1 MNYKNRLFVM
11 LSMVVVLSGCG
22 TFASSQNSDR
32 LLENVN
38 SQSTEVGN
46 SQPLDYQDYATVLS
60 TYVNELGQVNYG
72 QLKENRADLDRF
84 NQSLGEVTPATY
96 AGWTEPEQI
105 AFWINAYNSLTLQA
119 IIDNYPVESIR
130 KIPGV
135 WKSLQFP
142 VLGEPITLDAIEHQ
156 ILRKEFNEPRIHMA
170 LVCASVGC
178 PNLLQEPYRGD
189 TLDTQLNDNT
199 RVFLSLDRNFSL
211 DPDQEQ
217 VNLSSIFKWFG
228 EDFEATYGTDNKFT
242 EFNDKERSLLNFVG
256 GYLDGER
263 LAQLQKAKKI
273 SYLDYDWSLNRQ

>member
-32 LLENVN
+32 LLETVN

-142 VLGEPITLDAIEHQ
+142 VLGEPITLDDIEHK
-156 ILRKEFNEPRIHMA
+156 ILRQEFNEPRIHMA

-211 DPDQEQ
+211 DPDQEK

-242 EFNDKERSLLNFVG
+242 EFNDKERSLLNFVSD
-256 GYLDGER
+256 YLDGER

>member
-1 MNYKNRLFVM
+1 M

-22 TFASSQNSDR
+22 TFASYQNSDR
-32 LLENVN
+32 LLETVN

-60 TYVNELGQVNYG
+60 TYVNQLGQVNYG

-84 NQSLGEVTPATY
+84 NQSLGEITPATY

-142 VLGEPITLDAIEHQ
+142 VLGEPITLDAIKHQ
-156 ILRKEFNEPRIHMA
+156 ILRQEFNEPRIHMA

-178 PNLLQEPYRGD
+178 PNLLQEPYRGE
-189 TLDTQLNDNT
+189 TLETQLNDNT
-199 RVFLSLDRNFSL
+199 RIFLSLERHFSL
-211 DPDQEQ
+211 DPDKER
-217 VNLSSIFKWFG
+217 VNLSSIFK
-228 EDFEATYGTDNKFT
+228 
-242 EFNDKERSLLNFVG
+242 
-256 GYLDGER
+256 
-263 LAQLQKAKKI
+263 
-273 SYLDYDWSLNRQ
+273 